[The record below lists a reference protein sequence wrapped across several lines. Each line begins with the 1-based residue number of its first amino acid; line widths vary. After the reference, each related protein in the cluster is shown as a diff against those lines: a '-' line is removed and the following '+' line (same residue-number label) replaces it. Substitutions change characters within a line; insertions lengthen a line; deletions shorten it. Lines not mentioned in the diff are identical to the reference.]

1 MEIFGI
7 KITVGGVVATVAAVT
22 TLVCGVNLVK
32 ASINKKIA
40 EQYVEDWR
48 AQRHYHEQRAAQLS
62 GRPEKEISEIVTKK
76 CAEKHARC
84 AVKCQEKVERGSRV
98 INKINNTGFFGRA
111 MGKCNN

>member
-7 KITVGGVVATVAAVT
+7 KITVAGVVATVVAVT

-48 AQRHYHEQRAAQLS
+48 AQRHYHVKMAAQLS
-62 GRPEKEISEIVTKK
+62 GRPEKEINEIVTKK
-76 CAEKHARC
+76 CAEKHAKF
-84 AVKCQEKVERGSRV
+84 AIKCQEKIERGLSV
-98 INKINNTGFFGRA
+98 KNKINNTGFFGRA
-111 MGKCNN
+111 MGRCN

>member
-7 KITVGGVVATVAAVT
+7 KITVAGVVATVVAVT

-48 AQRHYHEQRAAQLS
+48 AQRYYHEQMAAKYS
-62 GRPEKEISEIVTKK
+62 GKSEEEISEIVTKK
-76 CAEKHARC
+76 CARNHAKN
-84 AVKCQEKVERGSRV
+84 AVKSQEKIERGFRV